1 MKRFAII
8 CGIIAACLCV
18 SFNASAQYV
27 DGPIHRS
34 GANFVDINGNI
45 LTDQQIVKVVGDD
58 IFEKTVV
65 GARKQFKA
73 GKGLIWGGIAGIGV
87 GVVGTLVSLVK
98 MSDAGYEDID
108 SAVENDPAIGAMF
121 LGSTGLVSAGCSATT
136 AGIVLKTIGKKR
148 LNWVEGEANAA
159 NNYTFNFGAA
169 PSGLGLTL
177 TF

>member
-27 DGPIHRS
+27 NGPVQRK
-34 GANFVDINGNI
+34 GANFVDKNGNK
-45 LTDQQIVKVVGDD
+45 LSDQQLIELVGNDVFD
-58 IFEKTVV
+58 QTVV

-73 GKGLIWGGIAGIGV
+73 GKKLIWGGVAGIGA
-87 GVVGTLVSLVK
+87 GLVCAALTGMKINDS
-98 MSDAGYEDID
+98 GYADTETAI
-108 SAVENDPAIGAMF
+108 ENDASIAALY
-121 LGSTGLVSAGCSATT
+121 LGSTALLSAGGSAAS

-159 NNYTFNFGAA
+159 KNYSVNFGAA
-169 PSGLGLTL
+169 PSGIGLTL